1 MNVKVPNY
9 EKLFNA
15 DKSATRAEAAVAV
28 YNMVKQAK
36 LNPNKKLAAAMRPQ
50 KGEGFV
56 VNSAVYEGY
65 KITIPAGTK
74 LPVVMIDGV
83 SSQTSKTGEIFLARV
98 PENYLTRDKY
108 IIIVKNSALAGQ
120 ILDAQIGRYFVRNGK
135 LTMET
140 QTIKTL
146 NKNQE
151 AQICGLVDTT
161 VKRGFWAKLAR
172 AIFKGAKINIQN
184 NQIVEIEL
192 LKPLVIDATNGRIIK
207 E

>member
-1 MNVKVPNY
+1 MGL
-9 EKLFNA
+9 E
-15 DKSATRAEAAVAV
+15 
-28 YNMVKQAK
+28 
-36 LNPNKKLAAAMRPQ
+36 
-50 KGEGFV
+50 
-56 VNSAVYEGY
+56 
-65 KITIPAGTK
+65 
-74 LPVVMIDGV
+74 
-83 SSQTSKTGEIFLARV
+83 
-98 PENYLTRDKY
+98 Y

-120 ILDAQIGRYFVRNGK
+120 ILDAKIGRYFVRNGK

-151 AQICGLVDTT
+151 AQICGLVDTN

-192 LKPLVIDATNGRIIK
+192 LKPLVIDATNGRIIT